1 MSNGLLTA
9 TDAASAIGVCSHT
22 LYKMEKRDHTFPR
35 AVWIGNRKFYSNAAV
50 QAWLAH
56 PDRQIAPDWWRKG
69 EDHGMAKWPKEF
81 VFRARQMFLD
91 GQGYGEI
98 AKALGVS
105 KSWVR
110 DICRGDRRA
119 VDAATALEAGE

>member
-1 MSNGLLTA
+1 MTDLITTA
-9 TDAASAIGVCSHT
+9 EAAVALGVCSHT
-22 LYKMEKRDHTFPR
+22 IYKMGERDTTFPR
-35 AVWIGNRKFYSNAAV
+35 AIWVGSRKFYSRAGV
-50 QAWLAH
+50 QAWLAS
-56 PDRQIAPDWWRKG
+56 PDRQIAPDYWRKG
-69 EDHGMAKWPKEF
+69 EDHQRAKWPKEF
-81 VFRARQMFLD
+81 VVRARQMFLD

-119 VDAATALEAGE
+119 VDAAAAPEVQE